1 MIAAVV
7 ASDEVTG
14 LARLAHESLGGEPAA
29 RGRDD
34 GSFLRVQQKLTER
47 AVARRRR
54 AQIGGSLMAALVIL
68 AVTAWFGFREPA
80 ITYTVVNGAVVDGDH
95 IVGGKR
101 TAVRFSDGSEF
112 SLEPGTDARVSEV
125 TPHGGRVSL
134 VGSARVAIAKKPRA
148 VWTVA
153 AGPYTVHV
161 TGTAFDVSWSPRDQ
175 SFELA
180 MQSGSVIVEGP
191 FIAGG
196 GIALK
201 RGQRLSGGLGTQK
214 VVVEDIKSGV
224 RAAAPPVAP
233 SSPADEPAAVAAN
246 GAGAGAKAPPPELGW
261 AKSVAQG
268 KFAAVLDEAEKRGL
282 DHTIATAPLGEL
294 SALADA
300 ARYGRRTALA
310 RRVLLAERSRFPGS
324 RSAVEAAFFLGRIA
338 EDEGGDAIEWYDRY
352 LAESGK
358 GSYASQAL
366 GRKMM
371 LVYGKRGAQQT
382 RSLAEDYLGR
392 YPNGPYAAAAK
403 KILDEP
409 SRPSP

>member
-7 ASDEVTG
+7 ASDEVTD
-14 LARLAHESLGGEPAA
+14 LARLASENLGGEHAA

-34 GSFLRVQQKLTER
+34 VSFLRVQQKLTQR
-47 AVARRRR
+47 SVARRRR
-54 AQIGGSLMAALVIL
+54 AQIGGSLMAAMVIL

-112 SLEPGTDARVSEV
+112 ALEPGTDARVSEV

-161 TGTAFDVSWSPRDQ
+161 TGTAFDVSWSPRNQ
-175 SFELA
+175 SFELS

-191 FIAGG
+191 FIEG

-214 VVVEDIKSGV
+214 VVVEDIKPEA
-224 RAAAPPVAP
+224 RAAALAIAPPTPVE
-233 SSPADEPAAVAAN
+233 EPAAT
-246 GAGAGAKAPPPELGW
+246 AGTGGGVGAKSAPVELGW

-282 DHTIATAPLGEL
+282 DHTIATASLGEL

-324 RSAVEAAFFLGRIA
+324 RSAVEAAFFLGRLA
-338 EDEGGDAIEWYDRY
+338 EDQGGDAIEWYDRY
-352 LAESGK
+352 LAESGN

-371 LVYGKRGAQQT
+371 LVYGRRGAAQT

-392 YPNGPYAAAAK
+392 YPSGSYAAAAK

-409 SRPSP
+409 SRPTP